1 MFDTLTFE
9 EAHELQ
15 WRMSDAANAA
25 WDLIRYPLTGN
36 DEMRDLGNEC
46 SDLSQEAYYQA
57 EYAYRARYP
66 HYQGEA
72 F

>member
-9 EAHELQ
+9 EAIRLHKMLANGAMAAYQATGTSVSKYDMADEL
-15 WRMSDAANAA
+15 SDF
-25 WDLIRYPLTGN
+25 
-36 DEMRDLGNEC
+36 
-46 SDLSQEAYYQA
+46 SQEAYRQVDK
-57 EYAYRARYP
+57 AYRARYP